1 MRLPNPCPKTGRR
14 LVYVWEWAK
23 RPDALVDEYA
33 YWFSPEADACGLD
46 PWRLVEGVD
55 AHIGAFDLFDV
66 LFADG
71 TYRTV
76 EGRAGI
82 YIRAK
87 HYEVLQCALQSSR
100 PGG

>member
-1 MRLPNPCPKTGRR
+1 MSL
-14 LVYVWEWAK
+14 
-23 RPDALVDEYA
+23 
-33 YWFSPEADACGLD
+33 LD

-55 AHIGAFDLFDV
+55 ARMCFDLFDV

-82 YIRAK
+82 YIKAE

-100 PGG
+100 PGE